1 MKNAAQTRIL
11 AVALAV
17 VTLGAC
23 VLALL
28 NLKRES
34 GFEVPTDGIS
44 WVEGSGGLVARHVP
58 AGSPGDRA
66 GVRAGDVLVA
76 INDRPVERMAPF
88 VRETFRSG
96 IWAHATYS
104 ILRPA
109 ANAPDAATALRNAA
123 KLDIQVILEP

>member
-28 NLKRES
+28 NLMQEN
-34 GFEVPTDGIS
+34 GYQVPTDGVS
-44 WVEGSGGLVARHVP
+44 WVEGVGGLVARHVP

-66 GVRAGDVLVA
+66 GVRAGDVLVG
-76 INDRPVERMAPF
+76 INDRPVQRMAPF

-104 ILRPA
+104 ILRPE
-109 ANAPDAATALRNAA
+109 AN
-123 KLDIQVILEP
+123 